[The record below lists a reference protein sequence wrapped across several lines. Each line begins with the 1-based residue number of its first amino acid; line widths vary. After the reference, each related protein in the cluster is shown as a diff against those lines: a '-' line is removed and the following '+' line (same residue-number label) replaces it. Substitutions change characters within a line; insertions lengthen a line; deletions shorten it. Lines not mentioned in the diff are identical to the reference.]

1 MTHDTEQRQ
10 AGRPR
15 DPRIERAALDA
26 TRVLLLEGGWAAV
39 TMAAVAERA
48 GTTKAALY
56 RRWPSVVH
64 LAYEAAFPDE
74 LALDL
79 SLGPDLRADLA
90 WIVTGT
96 RDAFSTPVVAAA
108 LPPLLAEFSR
118 HPQLHASLLAR
129 FTPVFA
135 ALDER
140 LREAQRAGQC
150 RADARA
156 DDLVRLIVGDIVVG
170 LMLGPSDLDDA
181 WAERLTTTL
190 WKGLA
195 P

>member
-1 MTHDTEQRQ
+1 MTQIEQRS

-26 TRVLLLEGGWAAV
+26 ARSLLVEAGWPGL
-39 TMAAVAERA
+39 TMAAVADRA
-48 GTTKAALY
+48 STTKAALY
-56 RRWPSVVH
+56 RRWPSLVH

-74 LALDL
+74 LYLDL
-79 SLGPDLRADLA
+79 TLGADLRTDLLQ
-90 WIVTGT
+90 VVRGT
-96 RDAFSTPVVAAA
+96 RDAFITPVVAAA

-118 HPQLHASLLAR
+118 HPQVHASLLAR
-129 FTPVFA
+129 FTPVFV
-135 ALDER
+135 ALDDR
-140 LREAQRAGQC
+140 LRAAQEAGEC
-150 RADARA
+150 RLDARA
-156 DDLVRLIVGDIVVG
+156 DDLVRLIVGDVILG

-181 WAERLTTTL
+181 WADRLTTTL